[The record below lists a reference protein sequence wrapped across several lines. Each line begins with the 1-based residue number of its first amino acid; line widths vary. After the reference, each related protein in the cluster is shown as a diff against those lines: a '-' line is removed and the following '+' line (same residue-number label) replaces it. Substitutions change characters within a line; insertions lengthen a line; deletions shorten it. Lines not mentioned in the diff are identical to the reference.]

1 MYSTKTSKREISYF
15 SWDIFARDL
24 DKQSLIDTKWHAN
37 ANWILPQLLALL
49 GSKLPLAK
57 VDGKYSAS
65 ASLRAIRDATV
76 EGQVTF
82 STGLPI
88 SMQQLLGMFNVLNSK
103 TRGDIYPST
112 MKQSTGEGMRYS
124 TAVPLILSAFKE
136 YRDIGYSD
144 WDWSDPNMKHLVD
157 GSILDMSPYF
167 SVGCSISKDDL
178 LEFREVGRVIRS
190 GSKMGTKRAI
200 KSCTTLTGITDP
212 DFNDLPRLLRL
223 LLCQVWV
230 YSPECRH
237 KFAITNLMDLD
248 TPAPLLVETDLIEE
262 HPELQPFNPHN
273 PWNL

>member
-1 MYSTKTSKREISYF
+1 MYSTKTTKRDISYF
-15 SWDIFARDL
+15 SWDFCAPDVN
-24 DKQSLIDTKWHAN
+24 KSSLAELKWHGN
-37 ANWILPQLLALL
+37 AGWILPQLLALL

-57 VDGKYSAS
+57 VAGKYSAT
-65 ASLRAIRDATV
+65 ASLRATRDAIA
-76 EGQVTF
+76 EGQFTF

-88 SMQQLLGMFNVLNSK
+88 SMQQILGMFNVLNCSV
-103 TRGDIYPST
+103 RGDILAT
-112 MKQSTGEGMRYS
+112 GWKQSSGDGMRYNAS
-124 TAVPLILSAFKE
+124 VPLILSAFKE
-136 YRDIGYSD
+136 YRNIGYSE

-157 GSILDMSPYF
+157 GSILDMAPYF

>member
-15 SWDIFARDL
+15 SWDLCAPGL
-24 DKQSLIDTKWHAN
+24 DKLSLAELKWHQN
-37 ANWILPQLLALL
+37 ASWILPQLLALL

-65 ASLRAIRDATV
+65 ASLRAIRDAVT
-76 EGQVTF
+76 EGHLTF
-82 STGLPI
+82 STGIPI
-88 SMQQLLGMFNVLNSK
+88 NMPQLLGMFNVLNIRR
-103 TRGDIYPST
+103 RGDIIPAT
-112 MKQSTGEGMRYS
+112 WKQSGGEGARYG

-136 YRDIGYSD
+136 YRNIGYSE

-157 GSILDMSPYF
+157 VHILDMVPYF
-167 SVGCSISKDDL
+167 GVGCGFDRDKLI
-178 LEFREVGRVIRS
+178 EFREAGRVIGS
-190 GSKMGTKRAI
+190 GVKAGTK
-200 KSCTTLTGITDP
+200 KSISTATTLNGLLDP
-212 DFNDLPRLLRL
+212 DFKALPRLVKILS
-223 LLCQVWV
+223 CQTWV

>member
-15 SWDIFARDL
+15 SWDLCARDL
-24 DKQSLIDTKWHAN
+24 TKQSLADLSWHAN
-37 ANWILPQLLALL
+37 AGWILPQLLAFL
-49 GSKLPLAK
+49 GSKLPLAR

-65 ASLRAIRDATV
+65 ASLRAIRDAIV
-76 EGQVTF
+76 EGQLTF

-88 SMQQLLGMFNVLNSK
+88 SMPQMLGMFNVLNTK
-103 TRGDIYPST
+103 ARGDILQAGW
-112 MKQSTGEGMRYS
+112 KQGSGEGARYG

-136 YRDIGYSD
+136 YRNIGYSE
-144 WDWSDPNMKHLVD
+144 WDWSDPNMQHLVD
-157 GSILDMSPYF
+157 PHILAMVPYF
-167 SVGCSISKDDL
+167 GKDCEFEKDIL
-178 LEFREVGRVIRS
+178 LEFREVGRVIAS
-190 GSKMGTKRAI
+190 GVQAGSKKPVALA
-200 KSCTTLTGITDP
+200 TTLNGISNP
-212 DFNDLPRLLRL
+212 KFKALPRLVKL

-230 YSPECRH
+230 YCPECRH